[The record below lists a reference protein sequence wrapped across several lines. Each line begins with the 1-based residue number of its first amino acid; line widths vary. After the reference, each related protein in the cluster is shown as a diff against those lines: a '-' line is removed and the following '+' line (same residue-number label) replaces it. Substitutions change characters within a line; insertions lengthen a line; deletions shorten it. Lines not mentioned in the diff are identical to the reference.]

1 MYRSFIKRLM
11 DVLIVF
17 LGLLVL
23 LPVLLGS
30 AFWLHFA
37 NKGAGAF
44 FFRNVRGR
52 MENYLRLLN

>member
-1 MYRSFIKRLM
+1 MRNNMYRSFIKRLM

-37 NKGAGAF
+37 NKGRELSFSGTS
-44 FFRNVRGR
+44 G
-52 MENYLRLLN
+52 EEWKTI

>member
-17 LGLLVL
+17 LGLLIL

-30 AFWLHFA
+30 AFGFTLLI
-37 NKGAGAF
+37 
-44 FFRNVRGR
+44 RGR
-52 MENYLRLLN
+52 ELSFSGTSGEEWKTI

>member
-17 LGLLVL
+17 LGLLIL

-30 AFWLHFA
+30 AFGFTLLIR
-37 NKGAGAF
+37 GRELS